1 MKLIRILEVS
11 EQEFYDYFEQDLITN
26 MEQWMHQKIS
36 AKDIRK
42 GLSYC
47 KQDEKSNA
55 QTVVTVMGYER
66 GSYYSLRIQTM
77 VDSIELTYHTKP
89 DEKGIRIIFEQYIES
104 FEKMKHKK
112 LMRMF
117 SEGVYFGRMSDTLY
131 DMQAKIIKLREQQEQ
146 S

>member
-1 MKLIRILEVS
+1 MKLIRTLQVS

-26 MEQWMHQKIS
+26 MDRWMHQKIS
-36 AKDIRK
+36 AKDIKK
-42 GLSYC
+42 GMSYR

-55 QTVVTVMGYER
+55 QTVVTVIGYER
-66 GSYYSLRIQTM
+66 GSYYSLRLQTM
-77 VDSIELTYHTKP
+77 VDSIELTYHTEP
-89 DEKGIRIIFEQYIES
+89 DEKGIKIIFEQHIES
-104 FEKMKHKK
+104 FETKKQKK